1 MGVFCF
7 YSRGVAHLVISD
19 YFCIKNE
26 VMTERYINPHTDFG
40 FKRLF
45 GSEFNKDLLISFL
58 NALLA
63 GEQHIVDITYMNAE
77 QLGEHRDSRRAIFDV
92 YCRNDRGDRFI
103 VEMQNAYQE
112 FFKDRTVYYSTFP
125 IREQSQR
132 GENWDFQLDHVYTVG
147 LLNFVFDEDKD
158 NRDYFHH
165 EVMLMDVNTKKVFY
179 DKLTLIYIEIPKF
192 HKREDE
198 LQTMFDKWMFVLRN
212 LSRLMERPAA
222 LQERI
227 FTKLFDQAEIARFDA
242 KDLKDYEDSV
252 NAYRDIINAIN
263 TEGKRKYAEGRE
275 EGRAEGRAEGA
286 EIRTREFARIML
298 QANEP
303 VDKIMAFTGL
313 TESEIEELRQG

>member
-1 MGVFCF
+1 
-7 YSRGVAHLVISD
+7 
-19 YFCIKNE
+19 
-26 VMTERYINPHTDFG
+26 MTERYINPHTDFG

-263 TEGKRKYAEGRE
+263 TEGKRKYAEGR
-275 EGRAEGRAEGA
+275 AEGRAEGA